1 MKKIL
6 TMISGF
12 LIAALLLSALTGC
25 RFLIPAFPQGADTEE
40 QTDAPPEIGTE
51 APTEQDDGEWSYV
64 LKIETIEDEYFGD
77 GGTLFAS
84 VSYERPVLELVCD
97 GDADSIPP
105 AAMQAV
111 CDSFNRHYDEI
122 YADLS
127 AETQGKS
134 AEETY
139 REIGFR
145 YTYENE
151 IKVIASRVDG
161 DLVEIELQQYS
172 YCGGAHGGAARWGC
186 HFDLREAAFFTLAD
200 LTDDDAGLSRA
211 VSDEILRQ
219 IDATGAGEYYFNGYE
234 DTIRN
239 KDAQEF
245 TLGETSLTVIFG
257 EYEIAS
263 YADGILEFEIPYDL
277 IRGYLNARGE
287 RLLFGGSD

>member
-25 RFLIPAFPQGADTEE
+25 RFLIPAFPQSADTEE
-40 QTDAPPEIGTE
+40 QTDAPTERGTE
-51 APTEQDDGEWSYV
+51 APAEPDEGGWNYV
-64 LKIETIEDEYFGD
+64 LKIETTGDEYYGD
-77 GGTLFAS
+77 DGERFAS
-84 VSYERPVLELVCD
+84 VSYERPVLELACD
-97 GDADSIPP
+97 GDPDAIPP

-111 CDSFNRHYDEI
+111 CDSFNRNFDEI
-122 YADLS
+122 YAGSS
-127 AETQGKS
+127 AETYGKS
-134 AEETY
+134 AEEMY
-139 REIGFR
+139 REMGFR
-145 YTYENE
+145 YTYEDE
-151 IKVIASRVDG
+151 IKVISSRVDG
-161 DLVEIELQQYS
+161 NLVEVELQRYVYS
-172 YCGGAHGGAARWGC
+172 GGAHGGAARWGC
-186 HFDLREAAFFTLAD
+186 HFDLQEAAFFTLAD